1 MKIVFA
7 QWFAAFTVV
16 VFSSISQAQFV
27 NGSFEDP
34 SLPLGSFTTDGI
46 DGWSHTGTAGVWH
59 ADAFTDPIPDGTQV
73 GYVNFGGA
81 VAQVSTALLTEG
93 DNTVSFWAGRRI
105 DGLEGQMLVE
115 MWGGGTASGGGIIGG
130 TPIGFDII
138 NATDVAV
145 GAFQQFTITKSLL
158 AGDPLIGQAIG
169 LRFAIISGSQV
180 DFDKVQVVPEPISM
194 IAFAGGAFA
203 LRRRKR

>member
-1 MKIVFA
+1 MKIRFA
-7 QWFAAFTVV
+7 HWFTALSVV
-16 VFSSISQAQFV
+16 ALSSFSQAQFV

-46 DGWSHTGTAGVWH
+46 NGWSHTGTVGVWH
-59 ADAFTDPIPDGTQV
+59 ADAFTDPIPDGNQV
-73 GYVNFGGA
+73 GYVDFGGA
-81 VAQVSTALLTEG
+81 VAQVSSALLVEG
-93 DNTVSFWAGRRI
+93 DNTVSFWAGRRT

-145 GAFQQFTITKSLL
+145 GGFQQFTITKSLL
-158 AGDPLIGQAIG
+158 AGDPLIGQSIG

-180 DFDKVQVVPEPISM
+180 DFDKVEVVPEPLSM
-194 IAFAGGAFA
+194 IAFAGGAFV
-203 LRRRKR
+203 LSRRKR